1 MVAHEAIRLVFA
13 RLQPACFSLL
23 LRQGCNGNLTPMP
36 GVRRRFQ
43 DLEEVRMH
51 SGPQVAP
58 TKSDLTQLSR
68 RFCVLGLPSSLEPGR
83 LPCHRAVHGS

>member
-1 MVAHEAIRLVFA
+1 
-13 RLQPACFSLL
+13 
-23 LRQGCNGNLTPMP
+23 MP
-36 GVRRRFQ
+36 GVRRRFH

-68 RFCVLGLPSSLEPGR
+68 NVCVLDYDFVNACCDERVHIMQELCALRSLQASFSSTQAEVFR
-83 LPCHRAVHGS
+83 HVR